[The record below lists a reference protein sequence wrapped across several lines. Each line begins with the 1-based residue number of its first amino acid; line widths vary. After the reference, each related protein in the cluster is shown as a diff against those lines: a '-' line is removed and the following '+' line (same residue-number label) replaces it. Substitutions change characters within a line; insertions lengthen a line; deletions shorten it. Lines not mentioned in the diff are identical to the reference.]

1 MEIANGLLLF
11 SGYDAYT
18 RDTGFTIA
26 VQGIEMDRAD
36 DIEQTIYQTLDQAAQ
51 DGFDMD
57 RIQAILNRT
66 ELSLKKQ
73 VDDFGWKM
81 IMSLTSGWNHVSD
94 PLLLLQIN
102 PILDR
107 FKADL
112 ENGDQFLRSK
122 IRQYF
127 LENNHRL
134 TLTMSPKADFLTEQ
148 QKVLDNLEEN
158 LVEQLDAEGRQKAIE
173 QGQLLEKMQSAK
185 DEEEAIACLP
195 TLRLSDIAHTLPE
208 YSGLENISLRHGA
221 NTIQGQRSLQPTNE
235 VAYMKCRLNV
245 ESTLTKS
252 EKELLPLF
260 SSMLTSM
267 GAGDKNYRQ
276 MDIQMEL
283 HTGGMGA
290 SLHCSEDPNNASHL
304 IQNGLLISSHCLDR
318 NTPEM
323 MSLWNDIFHGFL
335 QPHSG
340 QAETSSEGLKTRLSQ
355 LICMSAVESK
365 NGLAYGGHH
374 YAMAHAA
381 AKLKHL
387 PALLKRENQSGLTM
401 IRLLNS
407 IANNANKMDLV
418 YQNLSEMTK
427 KILDCSN
434 IESFS
439 ICATPAKADAFT
451 EEMEDFINKLP
462 KRSSNELDLSSEQPL
477 KIDSVES
484 NSLIVAPFP
493 IYFCSAALPGAPSY
507 THPDAAPLRVL
518 SRLLSAKFLHVE
530 IREKG
535 GAYGGGCSANPTAGL
550 ITFYSYRDPNCERTF
565 DTFHSCN
572 DWVQKGQESFSE
584 RDVEEAKLN
593 VFKAVDKPALPSARG
608 QRLFL
613 SGISNEQFA
622 EHRRQLRQV
631 TFADVQRVSDKY
643 LAPSRTNACM
653 TSLGPQTELKNYDFK
668 MEELLAQ

>member
-1 MEIANGLLLF
+1 MAK
-11 SGYDAYT
+11 A
-18 RDTGFTIA
+18 A
-26 VQGIEMDRAD
+26 
-36 DIEQTIYQTLDQAAQ
+36 DIEQTIYQTLAQAAQ
-51 DGFDMD
+51 DGFDKD

-112 ENGDQFLRSK
+112 ENGDQFLRRK

-134 TLTMSPKADFLTEQ
+134 TLTMSPKGDFLTQQ
-148 QKVLDNLEEN
+148 QKVLDDLEEN
-158 LVEQLDAEGRQKAIE
+158 LVEQLDAVGRQTAIE
-173 QGQLLEKMQSAK
+173 QGKLLEKMQSAK
-185 DEEEAIACLP
+185 DEEETIACLP

-208 YSGLENISLRHGA
+208 HSGLESITLRGHGA
-221 NTIQGQRSLQPTNE
+221 NGQRSVQPTNE
-235 VAYMKCRLNV
+235 VAYLKCRLNV
-245 ESTLTKS
+245 ESRLS
-252 EKELLPLF
+252 ESERELLPLF

-276 MDIQMEL
+276 MDIKMEL

-290 SLHCSEDPNNASHL
+290 SLHCSEDPTNASHL
-304 IQNGLLISSHCLDR
+304 IQNGLLISSHCLER

-407 IANNANKMDLV
+407 IANDPSKMDLV
-418 YQNLSEMTK
+418 YQHLSEMSK

-439 ICATPAKADAFT
+439 ICTTPAKADAFT
-451 EEMEDFINKLP
+451 EEMEDFINRLP
-462 KRSSNELDLSSEQPL
+462 KRSFDTLDVNSEL
-477 KIDSVES
+477 KIDQVES

-535 GAYGGGCSANPTAGL
+535 GAYGGGCSANPTAGVV
-550 ITFYSYRDPNCERTF
+550 TFYSYRDPNCERTF

-584 RDVEEAKLN
+584 RDVEEAKLS
-593 VFKAVDKPALPSARG
+593 VFKAVDKPPLPSARG

-631 TFADVQRVSDKY
+631 TSADVQRVSDKY
-643 LAPSRTNACM
+643 LAQSRAKACM
-653 TSLGPQTELKNYDFK
+653 TSLGPQTEINSYDFK
-668 MEELLAQ
+668 LEELLVQ